1 MNTIFKIKI
10 VLIYFILLCAGEIL
24 NIRSANAL
32 DPSTTITRNDDEC
45 TGNGGIISTPG
56 TTSCELTPDVQKVTF
71 LRLDLCTSKPTGP
84 TTSTAVDRTNCS
96 TFYRR
101 DSGSEVTI
109 KKNIST
115 QIGTAIDYQSLPYGV
130 YTHGIVTMTPT
141 FKFKSSVTFD
151 GNVKDNGDNEGTT
164 CVTKTSSEGKLYGFH
179 NDLTSFAKGNVS
191 CIDGA
196 IAEEISVG
204 INTLTMDEDNDCY
217 HLINFTGTNEIVA
230 AYLLESD
237 GTLND
242 GVGATDAD
250 QIKNSVTGC
259 EASVSNNVDHILGIM
274 PLSLNITPMT
284 NGIQIKYNNTRGFKL
299 DMNGS
304 TSNKFWKFD
313 SAYFDFSLTAR

>member
-1 MNTIFKIKI
+1 MNTIFKVKI
-10 VLIYFILLCAGEIL
+10 VLIYFIFLCAGEIL
-24 NIRSANAL
+24 NISSAHAL

-45 TGNGGIISTPG
+45 TGNGGTISTPG

-84 TTSTAVDRTNCS
+84 TTSTAVDRANCS

-130 YTHGIVTMTPT
+130 YTHGIVTLAPT

-151 GNVKDNGDNEGTT
+151 GNVKDNGDNAGTT
-164 CVTKTSSEGKLYGFH
+164 CVTKTSSEGKR
-179 NDLTSFAKGNVS
+179 NVS

-204 INTLTMDEDNDCY
+204 INTLTMDNDNDCY
-217 HLINFTGTNEIVA
+217 HLINFTGTNETVA
-230 AYLLESD
+230 VYLLESD

-242 GVGATDAD
+242 GVGATDSD
-250 QIKNSVTGC
+250 QIKNGVTGC

-274 PLSLNITPMT
+274 PLALNITPMT
-284 NGIQIKYNNTRGFKL
+284 NGIQIKYNNTRGLKL
-299 DMNGS
+299 DMNGGV
-304 TSNKFWKFD
+304 SNKFWKFD

>member
-1 MNTIFKIKI
+1 M
-10 VLIYFILLCAGEIL
+10 
-24 NIRSANAL
+24 
-32 DPSTTITRNDDEC
+32 
-45 TGNGGIISTPG
+45 
-56 TTSCELTPDVQKVTF
+56 
-71 LRLDLCTSKPTGP
+71 
-84 TTSTAVDRTNCS
+84 DRTNCS

-130 YTHGIVTMTPT
+130 YTYGIVTMNPT

-151 GNVKDNGDNEGTT
+151 GNVKDNGDNSGTT

-217 HLINFTGTNEIVA
+217 HSINFTGTNEIVA
-230 AYLLESD
+230 VYLLESD

-250 QIKNSVTGC
+250 QIKNGVSGC

>member
-1 MNTIFKIKI
+1 M
-10 VLIYFILLCAGEIL
+10 
-24 NIRSANAL
+24 
-32 DPSTTITRNDDEC
+32 
-45 TGNGGIISTPG
+45 
-56 TTSCELTPDVQKVTF
+56 
-71 LRLDLCTSKPTGP
+71 
-84 TTSTAVDRTNCS
+84 DRTNCS

-151 GNVKDNGDNEGTT
+151 GNVKDNGDNSGTT

-230 AYLLESD
+230 VYLLESD

-304 TSNKFWKFD
+304 SSNKFWKFD

>member
-1 MNTIFKIKI
+1 
-10 VLIYFILLCAGEIL
+10 
-24 NIRSANAL
+24 
-32 DPSTTITRNDDEC
+32 
-45 TGNGGIISTPG
+45 
-56 TTSCELTPDVQKVTF
+56 
-71 LRLDLCTSKPTGP
+71 
-84 TTSTAVDRTNCS
+84 
-96 TFYRR
+96 
-101 DSGSEVTI
+101 
-109 KKNIST
+109 
-115 QIGTAIDYQSLPYGV
+115 
-130 YTHGIVTMTPT
+130 MTPT

-151 GNVKDNGDNEGTT
+151 GNVKDNGDNSGTT

-250 QIKNSVTGC
+250 QIKNGVTGC

-299 DMNGS
+299 DMNQS
-304 TSNKFWKFD
+304 VSNKFWKFD